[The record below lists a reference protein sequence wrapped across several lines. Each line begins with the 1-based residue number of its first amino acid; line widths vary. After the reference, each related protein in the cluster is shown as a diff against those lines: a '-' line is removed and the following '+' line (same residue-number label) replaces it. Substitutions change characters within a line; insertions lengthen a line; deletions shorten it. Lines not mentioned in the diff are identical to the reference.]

1 MVVWDRGVSKRSYLA
16 FGNLSRNLSGGTS
29 SLTCQ
34 GGELTESYWRTTP
47 ESVWLGRK
55 DSNLRMADPK
65 SAALPLGHAPP
76 AATETMPYCASRGPC
91 YSRRSAMHLAGLR
104 V

>member
-1 MVVWDRGVSKRSYLA
+1 MWDGGISERGYLA
-16 FGNLSRNLSGGTS
+16 FGNLSRKLSGGTS

-34 GGELTESYWRTTP
+34 DGELTESYKKPTP
-47 ESVWLGRK
+47 VSVWLGRK

-76 AATETMPYCASRGPC
+76 AATETMPYYAR
-91 YSRRSAMHLAGLR
+91 
-104 V
+104 